1 MRADTPWEL
10 FRRTAVSTPGTEAI
24 VDADRNERL
33 DYGEFH
39 DHVRGLAGAL
49 ADRDIAR
56 ATPSPPC
63 CEAGSNS
70 RPRSSARAHS
80 GQVCNTVNYR
90 QSADAV
96 SYIVTDSDAR
106 VLVFGEANRETVAAI
121 RGDLDRVEIETCLYA
136 GETSPDWADPPVG
149 RRSTSLETRAV
160 VTGPP
165 PDGAHLHEVDRRGR
179 DRSHEPLGS
188 EGSGP
193 FDVIAYVYGRWVTA
207 EPKGRSGRL

>member
-1 MRADTPWEL
+1 MLATSFGPGRPMRADTPWEL

-63 CEAGSNS
+63 CEAASNS

-90 QSADAV
+90 QSAD
-96 SYIVTDSDAR
+96 
-106 VLVFGEANRETVAAI
+106 
-121 RGDLDRVEIETCLYA
+121 
-136 GETSPDWADPPVG
+136 PPVG

-165 PDGAHLHEVDRRGR
+165 SDGAHLHEVDRRGR

-207 EPKGRSGRL
+207 EPKGRSGRP